1 MVPTPLHIA
10 LKKAVD
16 DLGMDILKSP
26 MLLNVLTDY
35 HAFDVHDPVLK
46 EKKVV
51 IKSLV
56 AENYYDMISEWQK
69 KNDAHWESK
78 DSDWLNRFCKK
89 TSLKRTVVGPI
100 ADAMK
105 IAIGLKEAS
114 RDFSDLKGLFS
125 SIKMEYLEALEQLI
139 QVHTDFLKIK
149 TAYYPPEAETEL
161 YLLEGKLMILAKD
174 FNKAKSW
181 IENTRLSIIQKH
193 STPPQIQ
200 KRKRS
205 RFVAAVW
212 ISAVVFGLAVY
223 IAADR
228 ISYSKNK
235 LAIATFES
243 NIANGD
249 EALKNND
256 PETAL
261 SFYIEAEKKY
271 TSGYHHRKYKKIAS
285 DKQEE
290 VARKV
295 VKEYMWQI
303 TKALHEGKCSTA
315 KDLYNN
321 FLSTDF
327 PECIDKKSEAEKFDK
342 DIHQRVI
349 QIRNDLLSSI
359 SKNKGKAT
367 SEEKAT
373 IEDLLYCYP
382 DDYYLNMIKDKIK

>member
-1 MVPTPLHIA
+1 MTSLHVA

-26 MLLNVLTDY
+26 MLVNILTDY
-35 HAFDVHDPVLK
+35 RAFDVHDPMLK
-46 EKKVV
+46 EKKLV

-56 AENYYDMISEWQK
+56 AENYYDKISEWRK
-69 KNDAHWESK
+69 KADTCWESK
-78 DSDWLNRFCKK
+78 DSDWLNEFCKK
-89 TSLKRTVVGPI
+89 TGLKRTVVGPI
-100 ADAMK
+100 ADAIK

-125 SIKMEYLEALEQLI
+125 SIKMEYLEALERLI

-161 YLLEGKLMILAKD
+161 YLLQGKLMILAKD
-174 FNKAKSW
+174 PSEAKSW
-181 IENTRLSIIQKH
+181 IDNTRLSIIQKH
-193 STPPQIQ
+193 STHPQIK

-205 RFVAAVW
+205 RFVAAVC
-212 ISAVVFGLAVY
+212 ISAIVLGLAVY

-235 LAIATFES
+235 SAIASFES

-261 SFYIEAEKKY
+261 SFYMEAEKKY
-271 TSGYHHRKYKKIAS
+271 TSDYHHNKYKKIAS

-290 VARKV
+290 AAQIV

-303 TKALHEGKCSTA
+303 TKALNEGKCSTA

-359 SKNKGKAT
+359 SKNNGKAT